1 MPEKLDFW
9 VEEFLRGERR
19 NANLNNH
26 DTNME
31 IYQECQVE
39 LLNFDLQNENYTT
52 NLQNLCIEANSN

>member
-1 MPEKLDFW
+1 MLEKLDFW
-9 VEEFLRGERR
+9 VEEFWSGERR